1 MRWQRRRILF
11 IVVGDLRQYGLWD
24 GHHILVRFL
33 LCLQGLILAAAKW
46 RYFFTAKPE
55 VVLYF
60 LGDSLKA
67 ID

>member
-1 MRWQRRRILF
+1 MRRQRRRVLF
-11 IVVGDLRQYGLWD
+11 IVVGDLSQYGLWD

-33 LCLQGLILAAAKW
+33 HCLQGLILAGAKW

-55 VVLYF
+55 VVLDF
-60 LGDSLKA
+60 LGDGLKT